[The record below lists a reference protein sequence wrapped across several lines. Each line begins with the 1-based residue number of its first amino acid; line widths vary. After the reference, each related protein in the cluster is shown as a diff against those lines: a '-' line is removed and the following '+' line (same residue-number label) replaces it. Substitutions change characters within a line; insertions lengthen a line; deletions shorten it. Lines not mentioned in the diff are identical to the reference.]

1 MQSKNL
7 NPYRSG
13 NFGSIVMKK
22 KFVCS
27 HQYMEVFVG
36 ATESFEL
43 TKDIVLQNEVNTI
56 LMPYPFRIEH
66 NGSQNV
72 YKIKPTKSLIEL
84 LQETQKVM
92 KREYDNGKCDAPH
105 ELSDFVIECV
115 TVHENKCATIEVGS

>member
-1 MQSKNL
+1 
-7 NPYRSG
+7 
-13 NFGSIVMKK
+13 
-22 KFVCS
+22 
-27 HQYMEVFVG
+27 MEVFVG
-36 ATESFEL
+36 ATESFEF

-72 YKIKPTKSLIEL
+72 YEVKITKSLVEL
-84 LQETQKVM
+84 LHEVQRVM